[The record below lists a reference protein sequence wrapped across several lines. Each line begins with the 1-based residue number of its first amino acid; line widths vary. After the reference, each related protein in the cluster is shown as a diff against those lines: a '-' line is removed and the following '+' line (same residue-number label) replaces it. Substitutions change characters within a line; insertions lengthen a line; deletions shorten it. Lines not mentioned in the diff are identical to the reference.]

1 MTSGGHNKGLKVVK
15 GSNLPKKPAPPN
27 RSPVPELRCPS
38 GLSPVARAYW
48 KRHAANL
55 AKRGLLMASD
65 RDSFKVLCEVYGLI
79 SDCMKTL
86 REEGLVVDGK
96 GGVKKHP
103 ASSVLNAL
111 LQQFRLL
118 AAEFGLTP
126 VSRERLGISP
136 TFDQDREDEEWLF
149 GPRDEE

>member
-1 MTSGGHNKGLKVVK
+1 M
-15 GSNLPKKPAPPN
+15 P
-27 RSPVPELRCPS
+27 
-38 GLSPVARAYW
+38 
-48 KRHAANL
+48 
-55 AKRGLLMASD
+55 SD

-86 REEGLVVDGK
+86 DQEGLVVEGT
-96 GGVKKHP
+96 GGAPKKHP

-111 LQQFRLL
+111 LQQYRLL

-136 TFDQDREDEEWLF
+136 EFDEYREMEEWLF
-149 GPRDEE
+149 DKPDGDK